1 MKDKKFQAN
10 IKTERGDKGS
20 VQIGEN
26 FDFQVQNA
34 NGNLEAGFGFTNEG
48 KNFQAHAK
56 KGKTNVSVHK
66 EKDGFGANVE
76 LNGSKVSVHKEEDSF
91 TASVKHKGSEASM
104 HKREDSFTA
113 SVKHKGSETS
123 VHKGKDSF
131 TASVKNGGSE
141 ASVECEKDNGK
152 NAPDMSK
159 QLLREFK
166 KNQQRLIQPFNREL
180 QEQGSLMV

>member
-91 TASVKHKGSEASM
+91 TASVKHKGSE
-104 HKREDSFTA
+104 
-113 SVKHKGSETS
+113 TS